1 MAVNQL
7 TGTNIERMVE
17 DNPIL
22 IIDFWASWCGP
33 CRAFKPIF
41 EAASERHDG
50 VTFASCN
57 TEEEVELAQAMRI
70 TSIPTVMVF
79 RDGIPLFS
87 QPGMLPAPMLDQLLD
102 QVKTLDMDDL
112 RRQVAESKKEK
123 NLVA

>member
-1 MAVNQL
+1 MAISQL
-7 TGTNIERMVE
+7 TGSNIERMVE

-102 QVKTLDMDDL
+102 QVKTLDMDDV